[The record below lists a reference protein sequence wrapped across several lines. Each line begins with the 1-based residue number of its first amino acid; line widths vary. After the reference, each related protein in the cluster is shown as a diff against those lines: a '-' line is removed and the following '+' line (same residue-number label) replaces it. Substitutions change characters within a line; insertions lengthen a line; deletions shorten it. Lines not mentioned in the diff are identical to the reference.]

1 VTDATERVIRAAG
14 GVVWRQGA
22 DGPEVAVVH
31 RPRYDDWSLPKGKLA
46 AGELHL
52 PAAMREIREET
63 GVVGAARSSLGVTEY
78 DVDGIDKVV
87 RWWSVRASQEHF
99 VPGDEVDE
107 LRWLPPRAALELV
120 HEPGPLRRWLDLPL
134 DAAVVLLV
142 RHGSAGDPA
151 AWRGPD
157 SARPLDEKG
166 RGQADVIASVL
177 SLYRPVRVLS
187 ASPLRCLDT
196 VSPLASSLGLR
207 VVVDDGFA
215 EDSNPVDPT
224 ANLLEVAEPGEA
236 VVVCSQGGIIPRI
249 LEALLPEGRPVHVSK
264 GSVWV
269 LTLHQ
274 GRLIQAEDDVL
285 A

>member
-1 VTDATERVIRAAG
+1 
-14 GVVWRQGA
+14 
-22 DGPEVAVVH
+22 
-31 RPRYDDWSLPKGKLA
+31 
-46 AGELHL
+46 
-52 PAAMREIREET
+52 
-63 GVVGAARSSLGVTEY
+63 LGVTEY